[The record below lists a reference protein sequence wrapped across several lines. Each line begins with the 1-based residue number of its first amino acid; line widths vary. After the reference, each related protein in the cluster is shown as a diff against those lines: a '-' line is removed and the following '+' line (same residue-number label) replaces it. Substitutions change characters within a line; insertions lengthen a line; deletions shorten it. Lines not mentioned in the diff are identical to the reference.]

1 MKNIVFLLFSV
12 LVFTACSQKVNI
24 QALQPAQVDS
34 VSQTKII
41 AMHNFKGDSMGLSS
55 KIQTHLASK
64 TVNNKK
70 YFTLVSRADIQRIL
84 HEQKL
89 QDSGLLDESTAVELG
104 NILGAQALITG
115 NISDKSSSD
124 TRYYVKRSKCVD
136 KECKEKK
143 EYSVACTRRTISLSA
158 QIRIVSIEQGD
169 IVFSDNLHAQKEWN
183 ACSDRND
190 VLPSKRHGLDLLSSS
205 LASSFSAK
213 LTPYYKS
220 FSVTLLDEPDVEY
233 SEQQEKILENALIYI
248 ERQRYT
254 KADDLLSRL
263 LSETQER
270 SFVAAYN
277 LGVIKEVQGNLEEA
291 KELYSLADNLSIEPV
306 DEIDYAIGRISRSI
320 KNRQVALEQI
330 QK

>member
-1 MKNIVFLLFSV
+1 MKNIVLLILS
-12 LVFTACSQKVNI
+12 LVFFTACSPKVNI

-64 TVNNKK
+64 KINNKN
-70 YFTLVSRADIQRIL
+70 YFTLVSRDDIQRVL

-104 NILGAQALITG
+104 NLLGAQALITG
-115 NISDKSSSD
+115 SISDKSSSD
-124 TRYYVKRSKCVD
+124 SRYYVKRSKCVD

-143 EYSVACTRRTISLSA
+143 EYSVACTSRTINLAA
-158 QIRIVSIEQGD
+158 QIRIVAVEKGD
-169 IVFSDNLHAQKEWN
+169 IIFSDNLHAKKEWN
-183 ACSDRND
+183 ACSDRDD
-190 VLPSKRHGLDLLSSS
+190 VLPSKHHGLDLLSSK

-213 LTPYYKS
+213 LTPYYKN
-220 FSVTLLDEPDVEY
+220 FSVTLLDEPDLEY
-233 SEQQEKILENALIYI
+233 TEQQEKILENALIYI

-263 LSETQER
+263 LDETQER

-277 LGVIKEVQGNLEEA
+277 LGVVKEVQGNLQEA
-291 KELYSLADNLSIEPV
+291 QELYALADDLSIEPV
-306 DEIDYAIGRISRSI
+306 EEIDYAIGRISRSI

>member
-1 MKNIVFLLFSV
+1 VFLLFGV
-12 LVFTACSQKVNI
+12 LVFTACSPKVNV

-64 TVNNKK
+64 KINKK
-70 YFTLVSRADIQRIL
+70 NYFTLVSRDDIERIL

-89 QDSGLLDESTAVELG
+89 QDSGLLDEGTAVELG
-104 NILGAQALITG
+104 NLLGAQALITG
-115 NISDKSSSD
+115 SISDKSSSD

-136 KECKEKK
+136 KECKKTK
-143 EYSVACTRRTISLSA
+143 EYSVVCTARTINLSA
-158 QIRIVSIEQGD
+158 QIRIVAIEKGD
-169 IVFSDNLHAQKEWN
+169 IVFSDNLHAKKEWN
-183 ACSDRND
+183 ACSDRDN
-190 VLPSKRHGLDLLSSS
+190 VLPSKQHGLDLLSSR

-220 FSVTLLDEPDVEY
+220 FSVTLLDEPDIEY
-233 SEQQEKILENALIYI
+233 TEKQEKTLENALVYI
-248 ERQRYT
+248 QRQRYT
-254 KADDLLSRL
+254 KAADLLNRL

-277 LGVIKEVQGNLEEA
+277 LGVVKEVQGNLQEA
-291 KELYSLADNLSIEPV
+291 QELYALADNLSIEPV
-306 DEIDYAIGRISRSI
+306 EEIDYAIGRISRSI
-320 KNRQVALEQI
+320 QNRQVALEQI